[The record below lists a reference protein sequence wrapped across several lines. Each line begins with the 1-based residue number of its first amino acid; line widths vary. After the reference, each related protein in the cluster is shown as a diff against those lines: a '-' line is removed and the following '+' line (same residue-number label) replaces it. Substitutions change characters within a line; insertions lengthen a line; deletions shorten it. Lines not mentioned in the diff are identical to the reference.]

1 MRLLV
6 YSHDTFGL
14 GNIRRM
20 LAICEHLLSEIEEL
34 SILLLS
40 GSPMLHGF
48 RLPQGL
54 DYIKLPCLNR
64 GETDNLAV
72 KYLGTDID
80 ETVKMRADL
89 ILSAAVN
96 YKPDLVL
103 VDKKPYG
110 IKNELAPTLDYL
122 QAKLPQTHFVLLLR
136 DILDTPAKT
145 IAQWHKDGYYEA
157 IQRFYHLLL
166 IVGMPE
172 VFNLPQEYQFP
183 AAVIQKTRFC
193 GYIRKPPGRKQPDT
207 IRDELQ
213 LTPDDKLVL
222 VTPGGGEDGFQ
233 LIDTYLAS
241 LKLLRDKQHIKSLII
256 CGPQMPTQHRQA
268 LYQTAKNYPQV
279 QMGEFTDDL
288 MSYVAVADVVVSM
301 AGYNT
306 ICEILSASKPAVIVP
321 RTKPSQEQFMRSQ
334 RMYQLGCFETIHP
347 DELTPAILMQKVQK
361 QLANPQINNNVEL
374 GGLDGISTIFRNI
387 FTKNNTFDNRDF
399 LSPEIIFV

>member
-1 MRLLV
+1 MRMLV

-20 LAICEHLLSEIEEL
+20 LMICEHLLSEIEGL

-54 DYIKLPCLNR
+54 DYIKLPCIHR

-80 ETVKMRADL
+80 ETVKMRSDL
-89 ILSAAVN
+89 ILSAAIN

-103 VDKKPYG
+103 IDKKPYG

-122 QAKLPQTHFVLLLR
+122 QAKLPKTHFVLLLR

-145 IAQWHKDGYYEA
+145 IAQWRKDGYYEA
-157 IQRFYHLLL
+157 IKKFYHLLL
-166 IVGMPE
+166 IVGIPE
-172 VFNLPQEYQFP
+172 VFNLPQEYNFP
-183 AAVIQKTRFC
+183 AAVIQKTHFC

-207 IRDELQ
+207 VRNELQ

-241 LKLLRDKQHIKSLII
+241 LKLLRNKHHIKSLII
-256 CGPQMPTQHRQA
+256 CGPEMPTHHRQA
-268 LYQTAKNYPQV
+268 LYQTANNYPQV
-279 QMGEFTDDL
+279 QMAEFTDDL
-288 MSYVAVADVVVSM
+288 MSYTAVADVVVSM
-301 AGYNT
+301 GGYNT
-306 ICEILSASKPAVIVP
+306 ICEILSAKKPAVVVP
-321 RTKPSQEQFMRSQ
+321 RIKPSQEQFMRSQ
-334 RMYQLGCFETIHP
+334 RMYQLGCFETIPPH
-347 DELTPAILMQKVQK
+347 ELTPSILIQQVQK
-361 QLANPQINNNVEL
+361 QLANTHLNHIIDLEGLPKIANHIKSFFADKLINHQ
-374 GGLDGISTIFRNI
+374 RNLI
-387 FTKNNTFDNRDF
+387 YSK
-399 LSPEIIFV
+399 

>member
-20 LAICEHLLSEIEEL
+20 LAICEHLLSEIQEL

-96 YKPDLVL
+96 YKPDLLL

-157 IQRFYHLLL
+157 IQKFYHLLL

-183 AAVIQKTRFC
+183 AAVIQKTHFC

-306 ICEILSASKPAVIVP
+306 ICEIFSASKPAVVVP
-321 RTKPSQEQFMRSQ
+321 RIKPSQEQFMRSQ

-361 QLANPQINNNVEL
+361 QLANPQVNNNVEL
-374 GGLDGISTIFRNI
+374 GGLDRISTIFRNI
-387 FTKNNTFDNRDF
+387 FTSNNTFDKRNF
-399 LSPEIIFV
+399 SSPEIIFI

>member
-20 LAICEHLLSEIEEL
+20 LAICEHLLSEIQEL

-157 IQRFYHLLL
+157 IQKFYHLLL

-172 VFNLPQEYQFP
+172 VFNLPQEYEFP
-183 AAVIQKTRFC
+183 AAVIQKTHFC

-306 ICEILSASKPAVIVP
+306 ICEILSASKPAVVVP
-321 RTKPSQEQFMRSQ
+321 RIKPSQEQFMRSQ
-334 RMYQLGCFETIHP
+334 RMYQLGCFETIYP

-361 QLANPQINNNVEL
+361 QLANPQVNNNVEL

-399 LSPEIIFV
+399 LSPEIIFI

>member
-20 LAICEHLLSEIEEL
+20 LAICEHLLNEIEEL

-157 IQRFYHLLL
+157 IQKFYHLLL

-193 GYIRKPPGRKQPDT
+193 GYIRKPRGRKQPDT

-241 LKLLRDKQHIKSLII
+241 LKLLSDKQHIKSLII

-288 MSYVAVADVVVSM
+288 MSYIAVADVVVSM

-306 ICEILSASKPAVIVP
+306 ICEILSASKPAVVVP

-347 DELTPAILMQKVQK
+347 DELTPAILMQKVQE
-361 QLANPQINNNVEL
+361 QLANPQVNNNVEL
-374 GGLDGISTIFRNI
+374 GGLDRISTIFRNI
-387 FTKNNTFDNRDF
+387 FTNNNTFDNRDF